1 MADAFPS
8 AEVLGV
14 DLAPIQPDWYIYISR
29 CMTSADGSQGS
40 S

>member
-14 DLAPIQPDWYIYISR
+14 DLAPIQPEWYVFVR
-29 CMTSADGSQGS
+29 QMHGSANGRQGS